1 MNERKS
7 LAIRLSCFY
16 AAVFGVIGVQLPFWP
31 LYLKA
36 KGLDPSDIG
45 LLMAAAFFVKI
56 LTNPLVGHVV
66 DRRGER
72 RRPMIVM
79 AAAAVLLTMLFQPA
93 EGFPQLLAV
102 TLLTAASFTALMP
115 LGDSLT
121 MFSAVKH
128 KLDYGRIRLWGSLAF
143 IATATLGGSLL
154 VDAPR
159 AAILWAC
166 VIGQA
171 ATWLAVRKLP
181 DVRPQQAPQQ
191 TSHQSHASIRP
202 LLTDKRFLLFLAATS
217 MTQVSH
223 MIYYGFATLHWQEA
237 GLPGWVIGSLWA
249 EGVIAE
255 VVLFAFGNKVVA
267 RFGPVRLI
275 AFGAAA
281 GVVRWSVLSM
291 TTDPLL
297 LASVQFLHAFTFG
310 ATHLGAMHFINRNTP
325 PGLSGRAQG
334 IYASVANGIVPGT
347 AMLVAGRL
355 YQSYGGLSFLAMTI
369 VSTGGLLLAL
379 RLKRTNA

>member
-1 MNERKS
+1 MDERKS
-7 LAIRLSCFY
+7 LAVRLSCFY
-16 AAVFGVIGVQLPFWP
+16 AAVFAVIGVQLPFWP

-66 DRRGER
+66 DRKGER
-72 RRPMIVM
+72 RRPMLFM
-79 AAAAVLLTMLFQPA
+79 AAAALLLTMLFQPA
-93 EGFPQLLAV
+93 EGFLQLLAV

-121 MFSAVKH
+121 MYSAVAH

-171 ATWLAVRKLP
+171 ATWLAVRGLP
-181 DVRPQQAPQQ
+181 DVRPQQAKD
-191 TSHQSHASIRP
+191 QSHASIRP
-202 LLTDKRFLLFLAATS
+202 LLTDKGFLLFLAATS

-237 GLPGWVIGSLWA
+237 GIPGWVIGSLWA

-281 GVVRWSVLSM
+281 GVVRWTVLSM

-355 YQSYGGLSFLAMTI
+355 YQTYGGLSFLGMTI
-369 VSTGGLLLAL
+369 VAGVGLLLAL
-379 RLKRTNA
+379 RLKKTSA

>member
-1 MNERKS
+1 MDERKS
-7 LAIRLSCFY
+7 LAVRLSCFY
-16 AAVFGVIGVQLPFWP
+16 AAVFAVIGVQLPFWP

-66 DRRGER
+66 DRKGER
-72 RRPMIVM
+72 RRPMLFM
-79 AAAAVLLTMLFQPA
+79 AAAALLLTMLFQPA
-93 EGFPQLLAV
+93 EGFLQLLAV

-121 MFSAVKH
+121 MYSAVAH

-171 ATWLAVRKLP
+171 ATWLAVRGLP
-181 DVRPQQAPQQ
+181 DVRPQQAKD
-191 TSHQSHASIRP
+191 QSHASIRP
-202 LLTDKRFLLFLAATS
+202 LLTDKGFLLFLAATS

-237 GLPGWVIGSLWA
+237 GIPGWVIGSLWA

-281 GVVRWSVLSM
+281 GVVRWTVLSM

-355 YQSYGGLSFLAMTI
+355 YQTYGGLSFLGMTI
-369 VSTGGLLLAL
+369 VAGVGLLLAL
-379 RLKRTNA
+379 RLKKTRA

>member
-1 MNERKS
+1 MDEGKS
-7 LAIRLSCFY
+7 LAVRLSCFY
-16 AAVFGVIGVQLPFWP
+16 AAVFAVIGVQLPFWP

-66 DRRGER
+66 DRNGER
-72 RRPMIVM
+72 RRPMLFM

-93 EGFPQLLAV
+93 EGFLQLLAV

-121 MFSAVKH
+121 MYSAVAH

-171 ATWLAVRKLP
+171 ATWLAVRGLP
-181 DVRPQQAPQQ
+181 DVRPQQ
-191 TSHQSHASIRP
+191 SKDQSHASIRP

-237 GLPGWVIGSLWA
+237 GIPGWVIGSLWA

-255 VVLFAFGNKVVA
+255 VMLFAFGNKVVA

-281 GVVRWSVLSM
+281 GVVRWTVLSM

-355 YQSYGGLSFLAMTI
+355 YQTYGGLSFLGMTI
-369 VSTGGLLLAL
+369 VAGFGLLLAL
-379 RLKRTNA
+379 RLKRTSA

>member
-1 MNERKS
+1 MDEGKS
-7 LAIRLSCFY
+7 LAVRLSCFY
-16 AAVFGVIGVQLPFWP
+16 AAVFAVIGVQLPFWP

-66 DRRGER
+66 DRKGER
-72 RRPMIVM
+72 RRPMLFM

-93 EGFPQLLAV
+93 EGFLQLLAV

-121 MFSAVKH
+121 MYSAVAH

-171 ATWLAVRKLP
+171 ATWLAVRGLP
-181 DVRPQQAPQQ
+181 DVRPQQ
-191 TSHQSHASIRP
+191 SKDQSHASIRP

-237 GLPGWVIGSLWA
+237 GIPGWVIGSLWA

-255 VVLFAFGNKVVA
+255 VMLFAFGNKVVA

-281 GVVRWSVLSM
+281 GVVRWTVLSM

-355 YQSYGGLSFLAMTI
+355 YQTYGGLSFLGMTI
-369 VSTGGLLLAL
+369 VAGFGLLLAL
-379 RLKRTNA
+379 RLKRTSA

>member
-1 MNERKS
+1 MDERKS
-7 LAIRLSCFY
+7 LAVRLSCFY
-16 AAVFGVIGVQLPFWP
+16 AAVFAVIGVQLPFWP

-66 DRRGER
+66 DRKGER
-72 RRPMIVM
+72 RRPMLFM

-93 EGFPQLLAV
+93 EGFLQLLAV

-121 MFSAVKH
+121 MYSAVAH

-171 ATWLAVRKLP
+171 ATWLAVRGLP
-181 DVRPQQAPQQ
+181 DVRPQQAKD
-191 TSHQSHASIRP
+191 QSHASIRP
-202 LLTDKRFLLFLAATS
+202 LLTDKGFLLFLAATS

-237 GLPGWVIGSLWA
+237 GIPGWVIGSLWA

-281 GVVRWSVLSM
+281 GVVRWTVLSM

-355 YQSYGGLSFLAMTI
+355 YQTYGGLSFLGMTI
-369 VSTGGLLLAL
+369 VAGVGLLLAL
-379 RLKRTNA
+379 RLKKTSA

>member
-1 MNERKS
+1 MDERKS
-7 LAIRLSCFY
+7 LAVRLSCFY
-16 AAVFGVIGVQLPFWP
+16 AAVFAVIGVQLPFWP

-66 DRRGER
+66 DRKGER
-72 RRPMIVM
+72 RRPMLFM
-79 AAAAVLLTMLFQPA
+79 AAAALLLTMLFQPV
-93 EGFPQLLAV
+93 EGFLQLLAV

-121 MFSAVKH
+121 MYSAVAH

-171 ATWLAVRKLP
+171 ATWLAVRGLP
-181 DVRPQQAPQQ
+181 DVRPQQAKD
-191 TSHQSHASIRP
+191 QSHASIRP
-202 LLTDKRFLLFLAATS
+202 LLTDKGFLLFLAATS

-237 GLPGWVIGSLWA
+237 GIPGWVIGSLWA

-281 GVVRWSVLSM
+281 GVVRWTVLSM

-355 YQSYGGLSFLAMTI
+355 YQTYGGLSFLGMTI
-369 VSTGGLLLAL
+369 VAGVGLLLAL
-379 RLKRTNA
+379 RLKKTSA

>member
-1 MNERKS
+1 MDERKS
-7 LAIRLSCFY
+7 LAVRLSCFY
-16 AAVFGVIGVQLPFWP
+16 AAVFAVIGVQLPFWP

-66 DRRGER
+66 DRKGER
-72 RRPMIVM
+72 RRPMLFM

-93 EGFPQLLAV
+93 EGFLQLLAV

-121 MFSAVKH
+121 MYSAVAH

-171 ATWLAVRKLP
+171 ATWLAVRGLP
-181 DVRPQQAPQQ
+181 DVRPQQAKD
-191 TSHQSHASIRP
+191 QSHASIRP
-202 LLTDKRFLLFLAATS
+202 LLTDKGFLLFLAATS

-237 GLPGWVIGSLWA
+237 GIPGWVIGSLWA

-281 GVVRWSVLSM
+281 GVVRWTVLSM

-355 YQSYGGLSFLAMTI
+355 YQTYGGLSFLGMTI
-369 VSTGGLLLAL
+369 VAGVGLLLAL
-379 RLKRTNA
+379 RLKKTRA

>member
-1 MNERKS
+1 MDERKS
-7 LAIRLSCFY
+7 LAVRLSCFY
-16 AAVFGVIGVQLPFWP
+16 AAVFAVIGVQLPFWP

-45 LLMAAAFFVKI
+45 LLMASAFFVKI

-66 DRRGER
+66 DRKGER
-72 RRPMIVM
+72 RRPMLFM

-93 EGFPQLLAV
+93 EGFLQLLAV

-121 MFSAVKH
+121 MYSAVAH

-171 ATWLAVRKLP
+171 ATWLAVRGLP
-181 DVRPQQAPQQ
+181 DVRPQQAKD
-191 TSHQSHASIRP
+191 QSHASIRP
-202 LLTDKRFLLFLAATS
+202 LLTDKGFLLFLAATS

-237 GLPGWVIGSLWA
+237 GIPGWVIGSLWA

-281 GVVRWSVLSM
+281 GVVRWTVLSM

-355 YQSYGGLSFLAMTI
+355 YQTYGGLSFLGMTI
-369 VSTGGLLLAL
+369 VAGVGLLLAL
-379 RLKRTNA
+379 RLKKTSA